1 MMKRPNAL
9 NRKWWLAGMTVLIAA
24 VFAGCGSAPS
34 EQPQSQASGEP
45 AGQTAGETASAEGAN
60 ELKIR
65 FYDDPAGFDPANVF
79 RIENENIA
87 FNVFSG
93 LTSYDSATGA
103 IVPDLAE
110 SWETPDNKVW
120 TFRLRQGVQWQ
131 KGFGEFTAQDVIY
144 TYERNI
150 DPATASPYAT
160 DLANVEKVEAPDD
173 YTVVYTLKE
182 PDSNFL
188 HVVANYHQGQ
198 IVKKEAIEKAGDN
211 VKWDPVGT
219 GPYMVESI
227 DPSSQIVLKRH
238 EQYYKGPAPIE
249 KLIFNIIKDEQTAT
263 IALQN
268 GEVDVLMRANR
279 QENLD
284 ILEQA
289 GFKMNAVENYAAN
302 LKVFNMEHPA
312 LKDKRVRQAWYHAVD
327 FQTIVDATAPSLQS
341 VGKSILLDWM
351 DVYSDDIPKYEY
363 DPEKAKRLLAEA
375 GFPNGFT
382 VTQLQTSS
390 NGVTEQMQLE
400 QEYLAQVGIQLEFE
414 LVDSP
419 TYTQRRNDGEF
430 ETATR
435 LLPAVNPDMILLSF
449 LHPDNIAPAGLNG
462 ARFDMAEVTEK
473 MELAR
478 AEVDPAKRKQLY
490 ADIQR
495 IAMDELPYLPAYTSN
510 VYWPS
515 QPWVDGVVI
524 NKLAQVNFHG
534 VDMNK

>member
-1 MMKRPNAL
+1 MTMERRSAR
-9 NRKWWLAGMTVLIAA
+9 NRKWWLAGMTALIAA
-24 VFAGCGSAPS
+24 VVAGCGSAPS
-34 EQPQSQASGEP
+34 SESSNG
-45 AGQTAGETASAEGAN
+45 GTAGETAGTAETSTAEGAK

-93 LTSYDSATGA
+93 LTTYDSATGA

-120 TFRLRQGVQWQ
+120 TFKLRQGVQWQ
-131 KGFGEFTAQDVIY
+131 KGYGEFTSQDVIY
-144 TYERNI
+144 TYQRNV

-227 DPSSQIVLKRH
+227 DPSSQIVLARH

-249 KLIFNIIKDEQTAT
+249 RLIFNIIKDEQTAT

-268 GEVDVLMRANR
+268 GEVDVLMRSNR

-289 GFKMNAVENYAAN
+289 GFKMNYVGNYAAN

-312 LKDKRVRQAWYHAVD
+312 LKDKRVRQAWYYAVD
-327 FQTIVDATAPSLQS
+327 YGTIVEATAPKLQS

-351 DVYSDDIPKYEY
+351 DVYSDDIPTYEY

-375 GFPNGFT
+375 GFENGFT

-400 QEYLAQVGIQLEFE
+400 QEYLAQVGIMLEFE

-449 LHPDNIAPAGLNG
+449 LHPDNIAPNGLNG
-462 ARFDMAEVTEK
+462 ARFNVPEVTEK

-478 AEVDPAKRKQLY
+478 AEVDPGKRKQLY

-495 IAMDELPYLPAYTSN
+495 IAMEELPYLPAYTSN
-510 VYWPS
+510 LYWPS
-515 QPWVDGVVI
+515 QQWVEGVVI
-524 NKLAQVNFHG
+524 NKLAQVDFYG
-534 VDMNK
+534 VDIQK